1 MADTNVGE
9 KKTEKALPPPVRT
22 RPRRSKPRFL
32 LWGVLLIVVAAL
44 AAGGYFLWTYL
55 SSYESTDDAQ
65 IDGHVDA
72 ISARITGH
80 VSDVLVVDAQVVKAG
95 DMLVKIDPRD
105 YQVAVAQAEA
115 NLADAEASSRSSRTN
130 IPIVS
135 TNTQSTLET
144 ARASRVNADA

>member
-1 MADTNVGE
+1 MADTKVDE
-9 KKTEKALPPPVRT
+9 AKTVRPLPQVRRKT
-22 RPRRSKPRFL
+22 RRSKAKFL
-32 LWGVLLIVVAAL
+32 VWGALLLLVLG
-44 AAGGYFLWTYL
+44 AGGYFLWTYL

-80 VSDVLVVDAQVVKAG
+80 VSDVLVEDAQVVKAG
-95 DMLVKIDPRD
+95 DILLKIDPKD
-105 YQVAVAQAEA
+105 YQVAVEQAEA

-144 ARASRVNADA
+144 A